1 MKYLLP
7 ERSTVYQQVFL
18 AWLGVAVMLSAH
30 GAPREVDVRETR
42 ALCQDP
48 TVFFPVEE
56 QRSHTEG
63 RVVVDTVVD
72 IGGNVSETKITKSSG
87 SAALD
92 FAAVRAARTIKCAPF
107 RDPESGTVTSV
118 HFLKSFVFRLTD

>member
-7 ERSTVYQQVFL
+7 KRSTAYHQVFL

-30 GAPREVDVRETR
+30 GAPREVDGREAR

-48 TVFFPVEE
+48 TVFYPVEA
-56 QRSHTEG
+56 QKSRAEG

-72 IGGNVSETKITKSSG
+72 IGGNVSETKLTKSSG
-87 SAALD
+87 SAVLDDAAL
-92 FAAVRAARTIKCAPF
+92 RAARTIKCVPF

-118 HFLKSFVFRLTD
+118 HFLKPFVFRLED